1 MRNKKVL
8 YISASI
14 GLGHVNKDLAIAN
27 ELRKQN
33 PGAEVKW
40 LAANPARDALEKKG
54 QRLLPDAKRFGC
66 CTLSAESASAG
77 SRLNLF
83 KYFLSVQKAWIQ
95 NVMVIKQVLKRDR
108 SDIVI
113 ADEAYELMIALIF
126 RLARIE
132 VPFVIIYD
140 FLGLDSMTSN
150 PLEKIGIYFLNLIW
164 SQDYR
169 VLSRSKRIGLF
180 IGEEEDVPD
189 NRFGFLLPNRR
200 EYAMRHYKF
209 LGYIILFNPNE
220 YADQARLRPQLGYG
234 EEPIVICSVG
244 GTTIG
249 RKLLELCSQAYSLV
263 KEKIPDLRMVLVC
276 GPRLSPED
284 FEVPVGVD
292 VRGYIPDLYQHYA
305 ACDLAIVQGGHSSTI
320 ELTVLRKPF
329 IFFPIEGHS
338 EQEAVARRVARHKAG
353 VQMSLSETTSSLLAE
368 QIIIYL
374 GKKPNSSPVPTEGA
388 KRAAQLINQIL

>member
-1 MRNKKVL
+1 
-8 YISASI
+8 
-14 GLGHVNKDLAIAN
+14 
-27 ELRKQN
+27 
-33 PGAEVKW
+33 
-40 LAANPARDALEKKG
+40 
-54 QRLLPDAKRFGC
+54 
-66 CTLSAESASAG
+66 
-77 SRLNLF
+77 
-83 KYFLSVQKAWIQ
+83 
-95 NVMVIKQVLKRDR
+95 MVIKQVLKRDR
-108 SDIVI
+108 FDIVI

-284 FEVPVGVD
+284 FEVPVGW
-292 VRGYIPDLYQHYA
+292 RGCQRIY
-305 ACDLAIVQGGHSSTI
+305 T
-320 ELTVLRKPF
+320 R
-329 IFFPIEGHS
+329 
-338 EQEAVARRVARHKAG
+338 
-353 VQMSLSETTSSLLAE
+353 SLSTLRSMRLS
-368 QIIIYL
+368 
-374 GKKPNSSPVPTEGA
+374 NSSGWT
-388 KRAAQLINQIL
+388 